1 MANPFPAQKN
11 SEYLSLAR
19 QSFCDRYG
27 VSAPHE
33 AIDRR
38 LATITDWCQHINA
51 FRVTPLAKPSDSPLG
66 SSRDEVSNVVLD
78 EADLNVTGAL
88 PKAS

>member
-19 QSFCDRYG
+19 QSICERFG
-27 VSAPHE
+27 VNAPHE

-38 LATITDWCQHINA
+38 LATITDWCIHVGAYRATLPATTQG
-51 FRVTPLAKPSDSPLG
+51 RPS
-66 SSRDEVSNVVLD
+66 SSD
-78 EADLNVTGAL
+78 ADALNG
-88 PKAS
+88 

>member
-19 QSFCDRYG
+19 QSFCERFG
-27 VSAPHE
+27 VNAPHE
-33 AIDRR
+33 AIDQN

-51 FRVTPLAKPSDSPLG
+51 FRVTTPVKPNVPASDS
-66 SSRDEVSNVVLD
+66 SQNEYANTVLD
-78 EADLNVTGAL
+78 AVD
-88 PKAS
+88 